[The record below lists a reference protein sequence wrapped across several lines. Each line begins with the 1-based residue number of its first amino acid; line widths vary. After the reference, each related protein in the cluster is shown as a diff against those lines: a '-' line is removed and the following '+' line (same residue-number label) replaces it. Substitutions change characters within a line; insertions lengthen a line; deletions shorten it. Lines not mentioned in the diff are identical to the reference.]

1 MSFTS
6 RNIAALKPRDKRYS
20 LAIEGG
26 LTIRVHPSGSKSWI
40 LRTTLNGRVS
50 DKIIGHFPD
59 LSLLQAKQEARK
71 IQKKLEVKP
80 IAGFILRD
88 GFYLWCNLKRGR
100 ITSYKDEKRRLL
112 RYVIKPLGKYP
123 IDEITPP
130 LLIKTVRC
138 IEKSGKQATL
148 KRVLMRTREILDLC
162 VFAGYI
168 DHNPLLNV
176 SKAFAPAKVRPVPS
190 VDWRDLPIVMSVIKD
205 APERIQILF
214 LFSLCSML
222 RPGEVAKLEKDWIQ
236 DDVIHIPAS
245 EMKKD
250 RPHRVPVTSFMKE
263 LIERENKLS
272 PHPRNKFIF
281 SGRNAQSHISKQ
293 ALAKWLHQSTLH
305 DRLVAHGLRSVARCW
320 LADEGIPFE
329 IAEACL
335 SHVVGDRVYRAYQRS
350 DFLEARKPVMERWS
364 SHVLLC
370 AASAGLLSE
379 HPDVSR
385 AISSLSCQKAL
396 C

>member
-1 MSFTS
+1 M
-6 RNIAALKPRDKRYS
+6 
-20 LAIEGG
+20 
-26 LTIRVHPSGSKSWI
+26 HPSGTKSWV
-40 LRTTLNGRVS
+40 LRIPQNGRVI
-50 DKIIGHFPD
+50 DKTLGHFPD
-59 LSLLQAKQEARK
+59 LSLIQAKQEARK
-71 IQKKLEVKP
+71 IQKKIEVEP
-80 IAGFILRD
+80 LTGFILRD
-88 GFYLWCNLKRGR
+88 GFVLWCNLKRGR

-130 LLIKTVRC
+130 LIIKTVRSL
-138 IEKSGKQATL
+138 EKSGKQATL

-168 DHNPLLNV
+168 DHNPLTNV
-176 SKAFAPAKVRPVPS
+176 SKVFAPAKVKPMPS
-190 VDWRDLPIVMSVIKD
+190 VDWRDLPLVMNIIKD

-272 PHPRNKFIF
+272 PHPRNRFIF
-281 SGRNAQSHISKQ
+281 SGRKPQSHISKQ
-293 ALAKWLHQSTLH
+293 TLAKWLHKSPLH
-305 DRLVAHGLRSVARCW
+305 DQLVAHGLRSVARCW
-320 LADEGIPFE
+320 LADEGIAFE

-370 AASAGLLSE
+370 AASAGLLSG

-385 AISSLSCQKAL
+385 AISSLSCHKAL